1 MARDPLEQRELV
13 ITRRIKAP
21 RTLVWRTFEDPYL
34 LAQWWGPENFTS
46 AITRHE
52 FRAGGEWHVTLRAP
66 DGTER
71 PVRYRFVEIVAP
83 ERIIYRPLPSTEA
96 VWRGDPPP
104 TYLAT
109 LTFEA
114 LGNET
119 VFTMRAEFESAAD
132 LAVSINFGRG
142 TNQALDKLERQLASR
157 LPPVSS
163 SGAPRRSRPG

>member
-13 ITRRIKAP
+13 ITRRLKAP
-21 RTLVWRTFEDPYL
+21 RNLVWRTFEDPHL

-46 AITRHE
+46 TVSKLD
-52 FRAGGEWHVTLRAP
+52 FRAGGEWHVTMRAP

-71 PVRYRFVEIVAP
+71 PVRYHFVEILAP
-83 ERIIYRPLPSTEA
+83 ERIIYRPLRSPEA
-96 VWRGDPPP
+96 VWRGNPPP

-132 LAVSINFGRG
+132 LAVAMKGGFYVG

-157 LPPVSS
+157 
-163 SGAPRRSRPG
+163 

>member
-1 MARDPLEQRELV
+1 MARDPLEPRELV
-13 ITRRIKAP
+13 IMRRLKAP
-21 RTLVWRTFEDPYL
+21 RSLVWRTFEDPYL

-46 AITRHE
+46 VVTRFE
-52 FRAGGEWHVTLRAP
+52 FRAGGEWHVTMRAP

-71 PVRYRFVEIVAP
+71 PVRYHFIEILAP
-83 ERIIYRPLPSTEA
+83 ERIIYRPLRSPTV

-104 TYLAT
+104 GYLAT

-132 LAVSINFGRG
+132 LAFSIRGGWGRG

-157 LPPVSS
+157 
-163 SGAPRRSRPG
+163 GFQEERSC